1 RRGPRPGGH
10 RRTRHRHARTGRP
23 HRRRTDL
30 PRRPRHVRA
39 GRRHGTDRR
48 PHQRGRACRGAPL
61 AGLAPV
67 RPGRGDPVKDGVK
80 RPPARRP
87 AVLSLR
93 TALRSALRT
102 ALLRLLLAL
111 GLPVLLVTGWWFA
124 SAGSTDVYW
133 PPLRTVLE
141 TGREVWT
148 AERITA
154 D

>member
-1 RRGPRPGGH
+1 
-10 RRTRHRHARTGRP
+10 
-23 HRRRTDL
+23 
-30 PRRPRHVRA
+30 
-39 GRRHGTDRR
+39 
-48 PHQRGRACRGAPL
+48 
-61 AGLAPV
+61 GLAPV

-154 D
+154 DVVPSITRLLLGYLAAAVLGVALGLVIGSFPRV